1 MTAFRDCFSEAAK
14 TGVMGSRPRASMTF
28 SANRFFL
35 SGEPTRPVAPPVTE
49 PVARHRRTKK
59 EVQMDQSSEAVRQ
72 PKRPLLLG
80 NRVRQFI
87 KRGGRL
93 RYEPHQDPANGKT
106 VWVVM
111 GVFPDETEEPVFTT
125 SSGEHK
131 HFRSADAMIQYHSQ
145 MCPDEDVLIVPMP
158 TCH

>member
-1 MTAFRDCFSEAAK
+1 
-14 TGVMGSRPRASMTF
+14 
-28 SANRFFL
+28 
-35 SGEPTRPVAPPVTE
+35 
-49 PVARHRRTKK
+49 
-59 EVQMDQSSEAVRQ
+59 MDQSSEAVRK
-72 PKRPLLLG
+72 PKRALLLG

-93 RYEPHQDPANGKT
+93 RYEPHKDPENGKL

-111 GVFPDETEEPVFTT
+111 GVFPDETEEPVFRP

-131 HFRSADAMIQYHSQ
+131 LFRSADAMIQYHSQ

-158 TCH
+158 SSH